1 MLSNPHPFPHFTW
14 TWMILHF
21 SVITLFMLTFWTHFC
36 WLTLSPGKW
45 PVHALDLQL
54 TALNDLL
61 MTSQG
66 WSVLVL
72 VFFPRCSKVLHLEIL
87 GAWSEC
93 LFQMERFLRTVMSS
107 IFQYFWCRSRILHMA
122 LLLGLYPML
131 NLECGWNT
139 ENMIEMWIGSEKASH
154 ALDQAQEYS
163 TIYLNDGSFY

>member
-1 MLSNPHPFPHFTW
+1 MLSSPHPFTYFTW
-14 TWMILHF
+14 TWMISHF

-61 MTSQG
+61 MTSWG

-72 VFFPRCSKVLHLEIL
+72 VFFPWCSKELHLEIL

-122 LLLGLYPML
+122 LVLGLYPML

-139 ENMIEMWIGSEKASH
+139 ENVIEMWIGSEKTSH
-154 ALDQAQEYS
+154 ALD
-163 TIYLNDGSFY
+163 

>member
-1 MLSNPHPFPHFTW
+1 
-14 TWMILHF
+14 
-21 SVITLFMLTFWTHFC
+21 
-36 WLTLSPGKW
+36 
-45 PVHALDLQL
+45 
-54 TALNDLL
+54 
-61 MTSQG
+61 MTSRG

-72 VFFPRCSKVLHLEIL
+72 VFFPQCSKVLHLEIL

-163 TIYLNDGSFY
+163 TIYLNDGSFYQLSSVECTQLGLSHKHQYSWRLHCLLNHNCIVSLLPSPKSCYQSLYI